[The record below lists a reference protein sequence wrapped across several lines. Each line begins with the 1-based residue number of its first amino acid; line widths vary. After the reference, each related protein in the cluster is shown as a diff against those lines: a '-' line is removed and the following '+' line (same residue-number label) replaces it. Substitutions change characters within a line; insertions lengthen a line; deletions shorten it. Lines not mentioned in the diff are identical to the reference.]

1 MRQTIE
7 TALALSEPE
16 IIMDHSLVHYS
27 PTPTNPDEER
37 THLRDYWKAVRK
49 RLWLVVGLTL
59 LTIVVTTIVM
69 LRRHNVY
76 EAVARVQDDL
86 ETSSP
91 ALGSSKN
98 NSVLV
103 SNQISDPTYFNTQLQ
118 ILAGP
123 GLLRRAVKSL
133 DLEHNA
139 TFIAKVNY
147 RPAWKNLERLVGLSG
162 SAPPETT
169 DPKKIPVAAASE
181 ELVEAERLAP
191 YVDTLQRNLDIEPV
205 KESRLPQKETR
216 LIEIS
221 DTSGDRRL
229 AA

>member
-1 MRQTIE
+1 LAVFI
-7 TALALSEPE
+7 TALAT
-16 IIMDHSLVHYS
+16 IIL
-27 PTPTNPDEER
+27 
-37 THLRDYWKAVRK
+37 
-49 RLWLVVGLTL
+49 
-59 LTIVVTTIVM
+59 

-76 EAVARVQDDL
+76 EATARVQVDL
-86 ETSSP
+86 ETVSP
-91 ALGSSKN
+91 LVSSKN
-98 NSVLV
+98 NSVV
-103 SNQISDPTYFNTQLQ
+103 VNNQANDPTYFNTQLQ

-205 KESRLPQKETR
+205 KESRLPTKETR
-216 LIEIS
+216 LIEI
-221 DTSGDRRL
+221 
-229 AA
+229 